1 MREIPDW
8 VELLFSL
15 TSLIFAVQLAL
26 IFLLSSRY
34 SDPSTNVSPLS
45 PSTKGFKTA
54 AVVPVY
60 GEDENVFERAIVKL
74 TRLFDRVIVVGDGVS
89 EPYRSIALAHGA
101 EFYSVPRSGK
111 RRALE
116 YGVSLLRD
124 EKYVALVDSD
134 TEVPDET
141 YWKSLAVLESGYD
154 ALTVRIMYKG
164 DNLTARAQDFLGYYN
179 DVLNRAFARLGKVYV
194 LNGQFS
200 VYRVVKLREIIAGLS
215 SRKLLG
221 RLIVVGDD
229 KELTSRA
236 HRAGLRLAYLSSAA
250 AVTYGASSL
259 IIAIKQLLRWTRSGY
274 LYLFL
279 DLVSLNYRRGY
290 LYYIAGVVSVLYPIF
305 GALVTALEL
314 TYPHYHQM
322 LINLNDPFLLVREW
336 TKELLAIIGVL
347 PNEPRLFVSFIREP
361 FVNDS
366 TLLLAETLKLAA
378 DLLTALAT
386 LGFAMQVLPKAR
398 EDPKGAVLSLGLLGI
413 QGLLS
418 IYSLMTLYRVSSW
431 LTRGQEPEKRS
442 ELRWNEQA
450 RQ

>member
-8 VELLFSL
+8 VELLLSL

-34 SDPSTNVSPLS
+34 SDPSTNMSPLS
-45 PSTKGFKTA
+45 PSAKGFKTA

-60 GEDENVFERAIVKL
+60 GEDENVFERVIVKL

-101 EFYSVPRSGK
+101 EFHSIPRSGK
-111 RRALE
+111 RGALE

-134 TEVPDET
+134 TDVPDET

-154 ALTVRIMYKG
+154 ALTVRITYKG

-200 VYRVVKLREIIAGLS
+200 VYRAVKLREIIAGLS

-221 RLIVVGDD
+221 KLIVVGDD

-236 HRAGLRLAYLSSAA
+236 HRAGLRLAYLSSAE

-259 IIAIKQLLRWTRSGY
+259 ITAIKQLLRWTRSGY

-279 DLVSLNYRRGY
+279 DLMSLNYRRGF
-290 LYYIAGVVSVLYPIF
+290 LYYIAGMDSVLYPIF
-305 GALVTALEL
+305 GAIVTALEL
-314 TYPHYHQM
+314 TYPHHHHHI
-322 LINLNDPFLLVREW
+322 LINLNDPFLWLVMEW
-336 TKELLAIIGVL
+336 TKELLAILGVL
-347 PNEPRLFVSFIREP
+347 PKEPRLFVAFVHKP

-366 TLLLAETLKLAA
+366 TLLLAGALKLAA
-378 DLLTALAT
+378 DLLTTSAT
-386 LGFAMQVLPKAR
+386 LGFVMQVLPKAR
-398 EDPKGAVLSLGLLGI
+398 DDPKGALVSLGLLGI

-418 IYSLMTLYRVSSW
+418 IYSLITLYRVSSW
-431 LTRGQEPEKRS
+431 LTRGQEPDKRS
-442 ELRWNEQA
+442 K
-450 RQ
+450 

>member
-1 MREIPDW
+1 MMEIPDW
-8 VELLFSL
+8 VELLFSF

-34 SDPSTNVSPLS
+34 SDPSNNVSPLS
-45 PSTKGFKTA
+45 PSAKGFKTA

-60 GEDENVFERAIVKL
+60 GEDENVFERVIVKL

-111 RRALE
+111 RGALE
-116 YGVSLLRD
+116 YGISLLRD

-154 ALTVRIMYKG
+154 ALTVRIRYKG
-164 DNLTARAQDFLGYYN
+164 DSLTARAQDFLGYYN

-200 VYRVVKLREIIAGLS
+200 VYRAVKLKEIIAGLS
-215 SRKLLG
+215 LRKLLG

-236 HRAGLRLAYLSSAA
+236 HMAGQRLAYLSSAE

-259 IIAIKQLLRWTRSGY
+259 IVAVKQLLRWTRSGY

-279 DLVSLNYRRGY
+279 DLASLNYRRGF
-290 LYYIAGVVSVLYPIF
+290 LYYVAGVVSVLYPVL
-305 GALVTALEL
+305 GASVTALGL
-314 TYPHYHQM
+314 MHPHHHQM
-322 LINLNDPFLLVREW
+322 LINLNDPFLWLVREW
-336 TKELLAIIGVL
+336 TMKLLAMIGVL
-347 PNEPRLFVSFIREP
+347 PKEPRLFAVFVHEHFVS
-361 FVNDS
+361 NS
-366 TLLLAETLKLAA
+366 TLLLAGTLKLAA

-386 LGFAMQVLPKAR
+386 LGFVMQVLPKAR
-398 EDPKGAVLSLGLLGI
+398 EDPKGAVVSLGLLWI

-418 IYSLMTLYRVSSW
+418 IYSLITLYKVSSW

-442 ELRWNEQA
+442 E
-450 RQ
+450 